1 MKNQAIFYNLVLA
14 HGDGSLKNVPSGH
27 FNPDIGLCKSKGRAK
42 FIKTQELWLLSQ
54 SFSWE

>member
-1 MKNQAIFYNLVLA
+1 MNSQAFFYNLVLA

-42 FIKTQELWLLSQ
+42 FT
-54 SFSWE
+54 